1 MNRSKLQLVDCD
13 ELIARAA
20 SGNAPAKQEL
30 TRQLWPFWVGLI
42 RTSRSMGPLSRSDD
56 HVYEV
61 ASRVLA
67 KFSAQEGEHA
77 QQYLAWKA
85 RDPSKTFEDWTRI
98 VVTNQIRDYAREV
111 LGARSS
117 SDAEPSV
124 KRLLNEFG
132 MLGLEG
138 ETSTRPPFTEIETA
152 RELLEFA
159 RSRLPV
165 AQLTALES
173 WLEGASY
180 DEIEQRVG
188 VPSGDGKRLVR
199 AAVAVLR
206 RQFAGNSL
214 ESDRVA

>member
-1 MNRSKLQLVDCD
+1 MKLDKLEFVEQDA
-13 ELIARAA
+13 LITRAA
-20 SGNAPAKQEL
+20 SGNAQARQEL

-67 KFSAQEGEHA
+67 KFSGGEHV
-77 QQYLAWKA
+77 QQYLTWRA
-85 RDPSKTFEDWTRI
+85 REPTKSFEDWTRI

-111 LGARSS
+111 LGARSAS
-117 SDAEPSV
+117 NAEPSV

-132 MLGLEG
+132 MLGLES
-138 ETSTRPPFTEIETA
+138 EPSTRPPFTETETA
-152 RELLEFA
+152 RELIEFA
-159 RSRLPV
+159 RSRLPD
-165 AQLTALES
+165 AQLTALEG

-180 DEIEQRVG
+180 DEIEQRLG

-206 RQFAGNSL
+206 RQFSGNL
-214 ESDRVA
+214 TESDRIA